1 MISKFRKH
9 VCVKYNFFHALHI
22 YSACQDIGAIL
33 HPCQYPIE
41 QWCPSISILLVTM
54 RNMSRGWRAE
64 SNAEKGEIR
73 KEKNNLYGSKGFS
86 RNWSALHPFYYLL
99 LMFKKIFLVFIL
111 YLFSSCVYY
120 FICFASQ
127 SVDLGWRFHH
137 PITTN
142 YNYPQLI
149 STWVRS
155 VTAR

>member
-9 VCVKYNFFHALHI
+9 F
-22 YSACQDIGAIL
+22 
-33 HPCQYPIE
+33 PCSPHLFSLPGY
-41 QWCPSISILLVTM
+41 WSNSSSLSISNRAMVSKYFYLTCNNEKYEQRL
-54 RNMSRGWRAE
+54 RAE

-155 VTAR
+155 VTAP